1 VSVLITIQRAED
13 RYSADHGWLKSN
25 FSFSFADYY
34 DPKYLQFGPMRVL
47 NDDSIAATKGFGMH
61 PHREMEIVTVVLSG
75 VLEHQD
81 SLGNRAETTW
91 GGIQRMS
98 AGTGVFHSEYNISK
112 EEQLDLLQMWF
123 LPNERGVAPSYET
136 TEFDKNGLADTLVPV
151 ASSNAVEGTVA
162 HLNQDMTIFLSDLS
176 AGKPLTFIQPAG
188 RKVFLFVLE
197 GEVSVNGD
205 TELERR
211 DAARIE
217 DIPELSIVSQ
227 DGARILLIDLP

>member
-1 VSVLITIQRAED
+1 MITIQRAGE

-34 DPKYLQFGPMRVL
+34 DPNNSHFGVMRVL
-47 NDDSIAATKGFGMH
+47 NDDWIAAAQGFGMH
-61 PHREMEIVTVVLSG
+61 PHREMEIVTIVLSG

-98 AGTGVFHSEYNISK
+98 AGTGVYHSEYNISK
-112 EEQLDLLQMWF
+112 EEPLELLQMWF
-123 LPNERGVAPSYET
+123 LPGEKGGNPSYET
-136 TEFDKNGLADTLVPV
+136 TDFDTAGLANAFVPV
-151 ASSNAVEGTVA
+151 TSTSSVEGKVA
-162 HLNQDMTIFLSDLS
+162 HINQDMTIYLSEPS
-176 AGKPLTFIQPAG
+176 EGKALTFTQSAG

-197 GEVSVNGD
+197 GEICVNDDQKLG
-205 TELERR
+205 RR

-217 DIPELSIVSQ
+217 DVVELTLVSPE
-227 DGARILLIDLP
+227 GARIVLIDLP

>member
-1 VSVLITIQRAED
+1 MMMISIQRANE

-34 DPKYLQFGPMRVL
+34 DPNYLQFGPMRVL

-75 VLEHQD
+75 ILEHQD

-123 LPNERGVAPSYET
+123 MPNVKGVTPSYET
-136 TEFDKNGLADTLVPV
+136 TEFDKDGLADALVPV
-151 ASSNAVEGTVA
+151 ASINGVEGKVA
-162 HLNQDMTIFLSDLS
+162 HLNQDMTIYLSEPS
-176 AGKPLTFIQPAG
+176 AGKPLTFMQPAG
-188 RKVFLFVLE
+188 RKGFLFVLE
-197 GEVSVNGD
+197 GDVSVNGE
-205 TELERR
+205 TKLSRR

-217 DIPELSIVSQ
+217 DLPELTIVS
-227 DGARILLIDLP
+227 DEGARILLIDLP

>member
-1 VSVLITIQRAED
+1 MITIQRAGE

-34 DPKYLQFGPMRVL
+34 DPNNSHFGVMRVL
-47 NDDSIAATKGFGMH
+47 NDDWIAAAQGFGMH
-61 PHREMEIVTVVLSG
+61 PHQEMEIVTIVLSG

-98 AGTGVFHSEYNISK
+98 AGTGVYHSEYNISK
-112 EEQLDLLQMWF
+112 EEPLELLQMWF
-123 LPNERGVAPSYET
+123 LPGEKGGNPSYET
-136 TEFDKNGLADTLVPV
+136 TEFDTAGLANAFVPV
-151 ASSNAVEGTVA
+151 TSTSSVEGKVA
-162 HLNQDMTIFLSDLS
+162 HINQDMTIYLSEPS
-176 AGKPLTFIQPAG
+176 AGKALTFTQSAG

-197 GEVSVNGD
+197 GEISVNDETKLG
-205 TELERR
+205 RR

-217 DIPELSIVSQ
+217 DVAELTLVSPE
-227 DGARILLIDLP
+227 GARIVLIDLP

>member
-1 VSVLITIQRAED
+1 MINIQRAIE

-34 DPKYLQFGPMRVL
+34 DEKYLQFGPMRVL
-47 NDDSIAATKGFGMH
+47 NDDSIAATEGFGMH
-61 PHREMEIVTVVLSG
+61 PHREMEIVTVVLNG
-75 VLEHQD
+75 VLEHKD

-112 EEQLDLLQMWF
+112 DEQLDLLQMWF
-123 LPNERGVAPSYET
+123 LPSVKGISPSYET
-136 TEFDKNGLADTLVPV
+136 TEFDTEGLADTLVPI
-151 ASSNAVEGTVA
+151 ASSNGVEGKIA
-162 HLNQDMTIFLSDLS
+162 HVHQDMTIYLSAPS
-176 AGKPLTFIQPAG
+176 AGKPLAFTQGAG

-197 GEVSVNGD
+197 GEVSVNG
-205 TELERR
+205 EAKLGRR

-217 DIPELSIVSQ
+217 NVPELSILSEK
-227 DGARILLIDLP
+227 GARIMLIDLP